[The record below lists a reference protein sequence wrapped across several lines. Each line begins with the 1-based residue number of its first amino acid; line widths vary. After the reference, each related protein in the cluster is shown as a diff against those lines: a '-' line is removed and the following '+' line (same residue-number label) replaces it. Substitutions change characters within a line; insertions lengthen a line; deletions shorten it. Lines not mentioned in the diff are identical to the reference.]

1 VKTDL
6 RIAIES
12 LCPGPGRV
20 FGVAEAAAATG
31 AKVTE
36 HGARVYLRRL
46 VGMRVLYETEFIDG
60 TRAYTAG
67 PQLQVWLALE
77 PKTNLGGTRR
87 TYLDQKSKSEAEAQ
101 AEWKERMRRLGIAFD
116 KGTT

>member
-1 VKTDL
+1 MKTDL
-6 RIAIES
+6 RAAIES
-12 LCPGPGRV
+12 LCPGPHRV

-46 VGMRVLYETEFIDG
+46 VGMRVLYELEFPDG

-67 PQLQVWLALE
+67 PQLAAWLALE
-77 PKTNLGGTRR
+77 PKTNLGGTARV
-87 TYLDQKSKSEAEAQ
+87 YLDVRAARDAQ
-101 AEWKERMRRLGIAFD
+101 AQAQWKERLRRLGVAFD
-116 KGTT
+116 RGTT